1 MVVNLLVLPTLIWPF
16 SISQYQSQEPLSKF
30 RKINQVPRQCH
41 SYLEMATLVT
51 FLLKKS
57 TRLTNQNFASPIH
70 KVCIQFL
77 TLDFSASGKV
87 QVCFIFLF
95 FLICDW
101 FKLVKMIYPIW
112 PLILKVLLLKE
123 KQGTTCAGPTLS
135 RLFFK
140 VSQNGQTNTAGALC
154 LVSSWFSV
162 PGEEIISDYHM
173 TNLELF
179 SEVNGVLTL
188 ESVFTSFDVVKHG
201 EDDYFSLHFDDVRIP
216 FPYCNITNTYIL
228 VEFNDTV
235 KKITGLF
242 LAKDGNFRT
251 QLVNLD
257 SSNGL
262 GRIVG
267 IDEVVIDRLQNKSS
281 QSNLNFLLEKRLV
294 VGSGGTPVSI
304 KKAELIISYLPPNSS
319 MYCVFVFF
327 VIAQKMKFSIKDFF
341 GKCDQI
347 RRKLGFAHI
356 YWRNP

>member
-1 MVVNLLVLPTLIWPF
+1 
-16 SISQYQSQEPLSKF
+16 
-30 RKINQVPRQCH
+30 
-41 SYLEMATLVT
+41 
-51 FLLKKS
+51 
-57 TRLTNQNFASPIH
+57 
-70 KVCIQFL
+70 
-77 TLDFSASGKV
+77 
-87 QVCFIFLF
+87 
-95 FLICDW
+95 
-101 FKLVKMIYPIW
+101 
-112 PLILKVLLLKE
+112 
-123 KQGTTCAGPTLS
+123 
-135 RLFFK
+135 
-140 VSQNGQTNTAGALC
+140 
-154 LVSSWFSV
+154 
-162 PGEEIISDYHM
+162 M

-281 QSNLNFLLEKRLV
+281 QNNLNFLLEKRLV
-294 VGSGGTPVSI
+294 VGSGGTPVGI

-319 MYCVFVFF
+319 MYCFFFFFCYCTKNEVFHQRF
-327 VIAQKMKFSIKDFF
+327 
-341 GKCDQI
+341 
-347 RRKLGFAHI
+347 L
-356 YWRNP
+356 W